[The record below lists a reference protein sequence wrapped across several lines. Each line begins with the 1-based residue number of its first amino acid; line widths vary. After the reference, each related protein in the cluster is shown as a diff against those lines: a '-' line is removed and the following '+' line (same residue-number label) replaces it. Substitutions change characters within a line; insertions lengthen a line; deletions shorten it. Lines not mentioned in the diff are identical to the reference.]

1 MPMTSPNQPRTARLY
16 HAAGSAAVSPS
27 LAAAIVT
34 ATLGTYL
41 VVAMVVPRGVVVL
54 AAQAVLAVVPIAAVV
69 VARGRT
75 AIDVRG
81 ALGLRVARPRFFVA
95 AIAIG
100 ATTWYLNMWIV
111 ALLPITERQTRA
123 LSELVDR
130 PSLVAALAMFALVP
144 AVCEEIV
151 FRGILA
157 RALGGQLRL
166 VFAAVISA
174 AVFSIYH
181 LSLAQAVPTLTLGA
195 VLAVIAI
202 RAGSI
207 LPTMIAH
214 ALNNAM
220 AIVMSRDELPDLT
233 AWLARHPA
241 AALTSCASAT
251 ALGLTIALRAPGHAH
266 RDG

>member
-1 MPMTSPNQPRTARLY
+1 LY

-34 ATLGTYL
+34 ATLATYL
-41 VVAMVVPRGVVVL
+41 VVAMVVPRSIVVL
-54 AAQAVLAVVPIAAVV
+54 AAQAVLAVVPVAAMV
-69 VARGRT
+69 VARGR
-75 AIDVRG
+75 ALRS
-81 ALGLRVARPRFFVA
+81 ALGLRLAPPRFFVA

-123 LSELVDR
+123 LTELVDR

-157 RALGGQLRL
+157 RALGGSLRL
-166 VFAAVISA
+166 IAAAVISA
-174 AVFSIYH
+174 AVFSLYH

-195 VLAVIAI
+195 LLAVIAI
-202 RAGSI
+202 RADSV
-207 LPTMIAH
+207 LPTMVAH
-214 ALNNAM
+214 ALNNVM
-220 AIVMSRDELPDLT
+220 AIVMSRDELPDL
-233 AWLARHPA
+233 AGWLARHPA
-241 AALTSCASAT
+241 AGLAGCASAT
-251 ALGLTIALRAPGHAH
+251 ALGLTIALRAPGHAPD
-266 RDG
+266 RPRSDG